1 MDAHTLN
8 AWTRFALQKGGIGSC
23 TALIDNPA
31 TEAEDLM
38 FMTGEKIIVLRRLD
52 DDNPE
57 SSSGKRRSAF
67 GDADAWFLGYCEG
80 VVGRFKGGHVQFHGK
95 LKKPVLMRRSGVG
108 SIRES
113 TVRPMSKSEA
123 AALHAS
129 QVPPGIPVTAVDSD
143 GEEASAM
150 SHSRGGQ
157 SNVGTDG
164 SRASTSTR
172 GGYPTTSHGAPDKN
186 GAVSR
191 DLPPPQSHLRAA
203 PAGVTTPPL
212 SDENHARQ
220 RRTVVGYGSDNDS
233 DESETLL
240 PWARPMSGDSSVG
253 SSHGQRAAGS
263 RNNGTGVKGLGKS
276 LEGLTT
282 SHLPPSPISSAE
294 SPITGR
300 GLDQPRAVGAGGVVS
315 SAIGGSSSVEGGGGA
330 RPWDRALNGHLSNAS
345 SLDTSGTSES
355 GEDGANR
362 RDQTFSI
369 YDVYGRDSVAFPN
382 FNFTQM
388 NGKLGSSRNL
398 VGASRS
404 QDSLAPRDGAPT
416 SGGSTPEPTTPVDRR
431 PQAPPDPTAGSA
443 MIPANLRSPSGRRPN
458 AAPVPAG
465 LNLASSL
472 RRKVEATTPISATT
486 PMAAYPPQGPGPFS
500 AGPQTATFD
509 PRRRPSGPM
518 SAGAIPTPR
527 PRMAPQRGDSQDSS
541 ASAARSVQD
550 GSVPPGFKPA
560 GQPGGQ
566 QAFAQQSGVPAVGPG
581 PPGAAQGGPQLRM
594 QRPAGF
600 GDTRRRSQS
609 VSNLVV
615 QAGLDAVPPSLPS
628 GRSAG
633 DSPAQG
639 SVDLPRLSGSRGSPG
654 FGPMRSSS
662 DRSSMRERVGSG
674 QLKKNPS
681 NPGPG
686 IHGGM
691 AGLAPGANLAP
702 PGASRSPSPLSAVSA
717 NSSDGRSSDA
727 RRSPNGPPANL
738 PPFFNPN
745 ARTASL
751 GQPPR
756 MPDNGKPVQYDS
768 LGFVIMDTPTR
779 LPRED
784 PEAVEAWQKVLAE
797 NNLEAARK
805 SRKIK
810 KMAQAGIPHSMR
822 AKVWLFLANSSHRRR
837 PGLFEQLC
845 RQSQGAKGKKGKETA
860 YEAIEKDLDRCYPD
874 HKMFRGEGSTGRAD
888 LEAILKAYV
897 HYNPI
902 IGYTQGMGLI
912 AGFMLL
918 LMPAEDAFWLLCAML
933 RDVHMEGYYS
943 NDMKQLHV
951 DGIVFG
957 QLLQSMDAPLAQR
970 LMEMEIEPINFTP
983 NWFLPLFSRVLPW
996 HTLLCV
1002 WDVFFY
1008 EGPSFIL
1015 RTALAVIRI
1024 VRDPLMDKR
1033 RVPGH
1038 GEGMR
1043 LLLHP
1048 PRELLTPENVVGC
1061 ALTVKLKE
1069 GDMRKLQRN
1078 ASKLVRQTVGRGRQ
1092 SSRPGSPS
1100 ARSTSAPPSKRGG

>member
-129 QVPPGIPVTAVDSD
+129 QVPTGIP
-143 GEEASAM
+143 
-150 SHSRGGQ
+150 
-157 SNVGTDG
+157 
-164 SRASTSTR
+164 
-172 GGYPTTSHGAPDKN
+172 
-186 GAVSR
+186 
-191 DLPPPQSHLRAA
+191 
-203 PAGVTTPPL
+203 
-212 SDENHARQ
+212 
-220 RRTVVGYGSDNDS
+220 RT
-233 DESETLL
+233 
-240 PWARPMSGDSSVG
+240 
-253 SSHGQRAAGS
+253 
-263 RNNGTGVKGLGKS
+263 
-276 LEGLTT
+276 
-282 SHLPPSPISSAE
+282 
-294 SPITGR
+294 
-300 GLDQPRAVGAGGVVS
+300 VGAGGAVS
-315 SAIGGSSSVEGGGGA
+315 GAIGGSSNVEGGGGA

-355 GEDGANR
+355 GEDGPNR

-486 PMAAYPPQGPGPFS
+486 PMAAYPPQGPGPLS

-541 ASAARSVQD
+541 ASAAKSVQD

-566 QAFAQQSGVPAVGPG
+566 QAFAQQPGVPAVGPG

-609 VSNLVV
+609 VSNLV
-615 QAGLDAVPPSLPS
+615 
-628 GRSAG
+628 
-633 DSPAQG
+633 
-639 SVDLPRLSGSRGSPG
+639 
-654 FGPMRSSS
+654 
-662 DRSSMRERVGSG
+662 
-674 QLKKNPS
+674 LKKNPS

-686 IHGGM
+686 VHGGM

-738 PPFFNPN
+738 PPFSNPN
-745 ARTASL
+745 ARNASL

-943 NDMKQLHV
+943 NNMKQLHV